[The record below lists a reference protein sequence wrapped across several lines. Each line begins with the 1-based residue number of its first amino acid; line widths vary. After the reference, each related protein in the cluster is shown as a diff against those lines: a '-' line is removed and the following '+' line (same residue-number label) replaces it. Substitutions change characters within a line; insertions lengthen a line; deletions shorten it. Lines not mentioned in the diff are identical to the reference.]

1 MVSSPAIVRRGCKCR
16 ILEMHLKWSDQQLK
30 TIMDTCRLLYWNF
43 MATTNQKSTIDTHTQ
58 KEKESKHNT
67 KYSHQITRGQNKKGR
82 EEARITKTIPKQLT
96 KWQNMVRTCMS
107 AKSLQLCPTLA
118 TPWNVSRQAPLSMG
132 FFRQEYWNGLPCS
145 PPGVFPTQK
154 SNPHLWHL
162 LHCRRV
168 LYTLSQL
175 GSLSNQATCGK
186 REESHLLMFC
196 CPDLKWLM
204 NTASKHT
211 EEKIMHLSWIEHKL
225 YLSIK
230 KSGK

>member
-1 MVSSPAIVRRGCKCR
+1 MYLLTCLPYSFCSLHEIGLDSLTTLRMQEGEVGVWMCDVWGSIQGYGVQPGCAGLC
-16 ILEMHLKWSDQQLK
+16 
-30 TIMDTCRLLYWNF
+30 
-43 MATTNQKSTIDTHTQ
+43 
-58 KEKESKHNT
+58 
-67 KYSHQITRGQNKKGR
+67 
-82 EEARITKTIPKQLT
+82 ARAP
-96 KWQNMVRTCMS
+96 
-107 AKSLQLCPTLA
+107 QLCPTWCD
-118 TPWNVSRQAPLSMG
+118 PWTVARQAPLSMG

>member
-107 AKSLQLCPTLA
+107 AKSLQLCPTLCNTMGCSLPSSSA
-118 TPWNVSRQAPLSMG
+118 HGILQARILEWVAMLSSRGSSQARDWTSVSYISCTGRQ
-132 FFRQEYWNGLPCS
+132 
-145 PPGVFPTQK
+145 
-154 SNPHLWHL
+154 
-162 LHCRRV
+162 V
-168 LYTLSQL
+168 LYHYRHL
-175 GSLSNQATCGK
+175 GSM
-186 REESHLLMFC
+186 LLLPSRFSRI
-196 CPDLKWLM
+196 WLC
-204 NTASKHT
+204 ASP
-211 EEKIMHLSWIEHKL
+211 
-225 YLSIK
+225 
-230 KSGK
+230 